1 MSTSASQTVRRADI
15 FFAEK
20 DQALKRD
27 VSRLGELVGE
37 LVREQGGQALFDLVE
52 AARRVSIAHREGDAG
67 ALESLQALLAALEPS
82 TARDFIRAFSTYF
95 QMVNMAE
102 KVHRIRR
109 RRSYLRDATTHQPLG
124 FVDILTK
131 LKDAGVE
138 ATDIEGALEEL
149 SVEPVFTAHPTEAS
163 RRTLLQKQQNIARHL
178 VEMLDPYLTPQE
190 ENAILGRIRQE
201 MTSGWQT
208 EEHPQAYMRVTDEAE
223 HALFFLTDVLYRMI
237 PPFYEGLEEAIELVY
252 PSDGG
257 RIRPP
262 TLIRFGSW
270 AGGDMDGNPNVTAK
284 DIRQTLERQ
293 RSLVLDLYHKECL
306 ALAQQLSQSESRV
319 EVSAEL
325 RRRRDLYAEHFPQA
339 VRAVPARHREM
350 PYRVF
355 LRLAAARLQATYA
368 GSAFPYESPEDFIQ
382 DIAVAEDSLRANK
395 GRNAGLFAVS
405 RLRRRVETFGFHVA
419 TLDVRQNALVH
430 RKVVGE
436 GLSEEGW
443 LDYTVEDRT
452 TRLKEALERRESPRS
467 SLSSEARRTLSVFQA
482 IAHCRRK
489 YGVNSIGPYI
499 VSMTHGPDDVLS
511 VLLLARWGDL
521 APKGAP
527 VPLDV
532 VPLFETVE
540 DLENASTI
548 MEGLLADEIY
558 RSHLEHRG
566 SHQMIM
572 IGYSDSNKDGG
583 LAAARW
589 TLHNAQRGLVATL
602 EKFGV
607 ELTLF
612 HGRGGTVSRGGGRLH
627 EAILASPR
635 GAVAGRLRMTEQGE
649 MINAKYG
656 LRAIAMRSLEQTV
669 SSVLSVTAKP
679 YNPPKTA
686 VRWREI
692 MGEIAAAS
700 REAYKDMIYDRVE
713 FPAYFR
719 HATPIDVIER
729 LGIGS
734 RPSSRGDDDSLT
746 ELRAIPWVFAWT
758 QSRFILPGWFGLGA
772 GLQHAWDK
780 YGEQDLRD
788 MLAEWYFFR
797 VLISDTEVVLGKVDV
812 AIAERYSQ
820 LAGPLHEKFFP
831 PIRAEHDRCVD
842 LLLKVTG
849 QKKLLEREDTLRRAI
864 RLRNPYVDP
873 MSLLQVDLLKRWR
886 ASDRSDDSVLR
897 ALMASI
903 NGIAHGM
910 QNTG

>member
-1 MSTSASQTVRRADI
+1 MSTSPSQTVRRADI

-37 LVREQGGQALFDLVE
+37 LVKEQGGEALFDLVE
-52 AARRVSIAHREGDAG
+52 AARRASIAHREGDSG
-67 ALESLQALLAALEPS
+67 ALESLQTLLAALEPS

-109 RRSYLRDATTHQPLG
+109 RRSYLRDAKTHQPLG

-131 LKDAGVE
+131 LKDTGVE
-138 ATDIEGALEEL
+138 ATDIREALEEI

-190 ENAILGRIRQE
+190 EHAILGRIRQE

-208 EEHPQAYMRVTDEAE
+208 EENPQAYMRVTDEAE

-237 PPFYEGLEEAIELVY
+237 PPFYEGLEEAIESVF
-252 PSDGG
+252 PSDGE
-257 RIRPP
+257 RIRAPA
-262 TLIRFGSW
+262 LIRFGSW
-270 AGGDMDGNPNVTAK
+270 VGGDMDGNPNVTAK
-284 DIRQTLERQ
+284 DIRRTLERQ
-293 RSLVLDLYHKECL
+293 RSLVLDLYYKECL
-306 ALAQQLSQSESRV
+306 DLARQLSQSESRV

-325 RRRRDLYAEHFPQA
+325 RRRSELYAGHFPQA
-339 VRAVPARHREM
+339 ASAVPARHREM

-355 LRLAAARLQATYA
+355 LRLAAARLQATYSD
-368 GSAFPYESPEDFIQ
+368 SAFPYESPEEFIQ
-382 DIAVAEDSLRANK
+382 DIVVVEDSLRANK

-405 RLRRRVETFGFHVA
+405 RLRRRIETFGFHVA

-443 LDYTVEDRT
+443 LDCTVEART
-452 TRLKEALERRESPRS
+452 ARLKEALERRESPRG

-489 YGVNSIGPYI
+489 YGPNSIGPYI
-499 VSMTHGPDDVLS
+499 VSMAHGPDDVLS

-521 APKGAP
+521 APKGAA

-548 MEGLLADEIY
+548 MERLLTDEIY

-602 EKFGV
+602 DKFGV

-679 YNPPKTA
+679 YNPPKSA

-713 FPAYFR
+713 FPVYFR

-780 YGEQDLRD
+780 YGEQALRD

-849 QKKLLEREDTLRRAI
+849 QENLLEREDTLRRAI

-873 MSLLQVDLLKRWR
+873 MSLLQVNLLKRWR
-886 ASDRSDDSVLR
+886 ASDRMDDSVLR
-897 ALMASI
+897 ALMVSI